1 MCGIA
6 GLIRFQSKFEI
17 TDSEIKKMLSCM
29 EHRGPNNE
37 GYVIYNDS
45 INKIAIGNRRLSIV
59 DIYGGNQPFIN
70 DLKQVSV
77 VQNGEIYNYKEL
89 KNKLIDLGH
98 VFKSDSDTEVILNLY
113 LEYGEDFAKYLD
125 GMFAICIFD
134 NNLKKLFLARDR
146 NGKKPLFYSFKNNV
160 FYFASEINSIQ
171 KLLND
176 KTINYD
182 AINSYLTYL
191 TIPQDQCA
199 FKHISKLQPGQIL
212 SIDKNSNIKIKK
224 YVSDFFDYLP
234 SPNFNDCLEQFSFL
248 FKKAVK
254 KRLIGDKEIGCF
266 LSGGLDSSLVA
277 LELSRSSN
285 GNFKTFS
292 AGFDQLEFN
301 ELPYA
306 KQVADI
312 IKSNH
317 FDIIIKSKLD
327 DIISKIVR
335 NLGEPFGDS
344 SIIPTYHLSKL
355 ASEHVSVV
363 LSGDGGDE
371 IFGGYNHQLAWKIS
385 YNLQKI
391 PFLSYLTSSFPKPKK
406 ISRDQSTLSKI
417 KRMLGSLGYNN
428 LSRYLN
434 YHTIFTEEEKKKLF
448 KNNQIFLSSVNNLNL
463 LKHHYDNFKNLN
475 SSDIVLRLDQ
485 KWLMP
490 NDFLVKMDTASMA
503 NSLEVRS
510 PFLDNDIVNFV
521 NSLPPNWKIKF
532 FEKKYFLKKVLEN
545 SLPRKIVHRKK
556 QGFNA
561 PMNYWIKDQ
570 LKDYFYDKI
579 MNGNFI
585 KNNFNMPY
593 VSELY
598 NNHLRGI
605 ENNGNKLWLLYILE
619 MWSTEFL

>member
-6 GLIRFQSKFEI
+6 GLIKFQSKNDI
-17 TDSEIKKMLSCM
+17 ADSEIKKMLSCM
-29 EHRGPNNE
+29 QHRGPDNE
-37 GYVIYNDS
+37 GYIIFNNS
-45 INKIAIGNRRLSIV
+45 IDKIALGNRRLSIV
-59 DIYGGNQPFIN
+59 DVNNGNQPFVN
-70 DLKQVSV
+70 DSKGVSV

-89 KNKLIDLGH
+89 KKKLIDLGH
-98 VFKSDSDTEVILNLY
+98 IFKSDNDTEVILNLY
-113 LEYGEDFAKYLD
+113 LEYGENFAKYLD

-134 NNLKKLFLARDR
+134 KKIKKLFLVRDR
-146 NGKKPLFYSFKNNV
+146 NGKKPLFYSLKNKV

-171 KLLND
+171 TLLKD
-176 KTINYD
+176 KSINYD

-191 TIPQDQCA
+191 TIPQNQCV
-199 FKHISKLQPGQIL
+199 FKYVSKLQPGQIL
-212 SIDKNSNIKIKK
+212 SIDKNSNIEIKK
-224 YVSDFFDYLP
+224 YVGDFLEYLP
-234 SPNFNDCLEQFSFL
+234 KPKFTDCLEQFRFL

-266 LSGGLDSSLVA
+266 LSGGLDSSLIA
-277 LELSRSSN
+277 LELSRSTN
-285 GNFKTFS
+285 GSFKTFS
-292 AGFDQLEFN
+292 AGFDQAEFN

-306 KQVADI
+306 KEVSDI

-317 FDIIIKSKLD
+317 YDIIIKSKLD
-327 DIISKIVR
+327 DIISKIIR

-371 IFGGYNHQLAWKIS
+371 IFGGYNHQLAWKLS
-385 YNLQKI
+385 FNLQKI
-391 PFLSYLTSSFPKPKK
+391 PLLSHLMKNFPKPKK

-417 KRMLGSLGYNN
+417 RRMLGSLSYDD
-428 LSRYLN
+428 LSRYVN
-434 YHTIFTEEEKKKLF
+434 YHTIFTDEEKKKLF
-448 KNNQIFLSSVNNLNL
+448 KNNDTFLSSENNLDL
-463 LKHHYDNFKNLN
+463 LKNYYSDFKNLN
-475 SSDIVLRLDQ
+475 SSDIALRLDQ

-510 PFLDNDIVNFV
+510 PFLDNDVVNFV
-521 NSLPPNWKIKF
+521 NSLPPDWKINF
-532 FEKKYFLKKVLEN
+532 SEKKYFLKEILKT
-545 SLPRKIVHRKK
+545 SLPSKIVYRKK

-561 PMNYWIKDQ
+561 PMNHWIKDE

-579 MNGNFI
+579 INGNFI
-585 KNNFNMPY
+585 KNNFNMNY

-598 NNHLRGI
+598 NNHIKNI

-619 MWSTEFL
+619 MWSSEFL

>member
-6 GLIRFQSKFEI
+6 GLIRFQSKYDIAE
-17 TDSEIKKMLSCM
+17 SEIKKMLSSM
-29 EHRGPNNE
+29 QHRGPNNE
-37 GYVIYNDS
+37 GFVIFNNS
-45 INKIAIGNRRLSIV
+45 IDKIALGNRRLSIV
-59 DIYGGNQPFIN
+59 DVNGGNQPFTN
-70 DLKQVSV
+70 DLRGVSV
-77 VQNGEIYNYKEL
+77 VHNGEIYNYKEL
-89 KNKLIDLGH
+89 KKKLLDLGYI
-98 VFKSDSDTEVILNLY
+98 FKSDSDTEVILNLY
-113 LEYGEDFAKYLD
+113 LEYGENFAEYLD

-134 NNLKKLFLARDR
+134 KKIKKLFLARDR
-146 NGKKPLFYSFKNNV
+146 NGKKPLFYSFKKKV

-171 KLLND
+171 KLLKD
-176 KTINYD
+176 KSINYN

-191 TIPQDQCA
+191 TIPQNQCV
-199 FKHISKLQPGQIL
+199 FKYISKLQPGHIL
-212 SIDKNSNIKIKK
+212 SIDKNSNIEIKK
-224 YVSDFFDYLP
+224 YVGDFLEYLP
-234 SPNFNDCLEQFSFL
+234 TPKFNDCLDQFSFL

-266 LSGGLDSSLVA
+266 LSGGLDSSMVA
-277 LELSRSSN
+277 LELSKSSN

-292 AGFDQLEFN
+292 AGFDQSEFN

-306 KQVADI
+306 KEVSDI
-312 IKSNH
+312 IKSDH
-317 FDIIIKSKLD
+317 YDIIIKSKLD

-344 SIIPTYHLSKL
+344 SIIPTYHLSNL
-355 ASEHVSVV
+355 ASKHVSVV

-371 IFGGYNHQLAWKIS
+371 IFGGYNHQLAWKLS
-385 YNLQKI
+385 FNLQKI
-391 PFLSYLTSSFPKPKK
+391 PLLSQLIKNFPKPKK

-417 KRMLGSLGYNN
+417 RRMLGSLSYDD
-428 LSRYLN
+428 LSRYVN
-434 YHTIFTEEEKKKLF
+434 YHTIFTEKEKKRLF
-448 KNNQIFLSSVNNLNL
+448 ENNETFLSSKNNLDL
-463 LKHHYDNFKNLN
+463 LEYYYNDFKNLN
-475 SSDIVLRLDQ
+475 SSDIALRLDQ

-510 PFLDNDIVNFV
+510 PFLDNDVVNFV
-521 NSLPPNWKIKF
+521 NSLPPHWKINI
-532 FEKKYFLKKVLEN
+532 FEKKYFLKQILRT
-545 SLPRKIVHRKK
+545 SLPSKIVNRKK

-579 MNGNFI
+579 INGNFI
-585 KNNFNMPY
+585 KNNFNMNY

-598 NNHLRGI
+598 NNHLKNI

-619 MWSTEFL
+619 MWSSEFL